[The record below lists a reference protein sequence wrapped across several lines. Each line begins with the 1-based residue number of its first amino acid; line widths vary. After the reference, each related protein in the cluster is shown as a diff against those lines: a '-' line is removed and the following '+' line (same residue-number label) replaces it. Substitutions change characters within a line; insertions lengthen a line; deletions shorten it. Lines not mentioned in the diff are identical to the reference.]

1 MYRRS
6 FPKYHGFGKRV
17 LVESLESRTLLTCAG
32 SNAPVLDE
40 VDDASA
46 AFSVRQLSCDYH
58 GDAFEVRRS
67 SDGATASIG
76 FTADGDLDVTQLDS
90 FAGAADVFVSK
101 WFDQT
106 GGGADLAQTD
116 LALQPMIVSGG
127 DVLLDEKGLP
137 QLRFSDSVLVS
148 NSGSISNQDLTA
160 VFLQQADHNRSY
172 KILFGL
178 GHRNRTL
185 KLYAREAS
193 INGSIGG
200 DGSGTHFS
208 DMRRTAQP
216 GWRTVQQF
224 DLNGQTVRFFRE
236 QTLVDTKTHS
246 ENERIETR
254 FQVGTYSGFISEIL
268 LFPALNENDRLVTYT
283 DVQAYFQTAGPQQVN
298 SEALLAQDWQYQVD
312 LYDWLET
319 ISLADVSL
327 PLGQLEWD
335 GTYADT
341 NELANLWLTIKGGVS
356 EFNSDIIRTQA
367 KWFVL
372 DDENGA
378 GIEGSGNIRNMGPAS
393 AGAFWYAIDLPLA
406 DGGQGNPY
414 YQHPALAMRMLST
427 MAVDLIML
435 DDLQDGSPQY
445 WSSVDFSGGALQGYV
460 SAYQQIQHYLDAQ
473 TQQAFAKGFTYMAWK
488 LGQWGAHDVNGN
500 MDTKAI
506 AALAHI
512 SQMLPETSK
521 MNQRAARKILFGSD
535 TKTPETTNYELGLYR
550 RAGYIDEGDSP
561 ETTYNGVSLYYL
573 LEAYNTTKGQAD
585 WAFLETVVSSMID
598 FKLAQY
604 FTDPDGFIEGPSG
617 YAGRTGGSV
626 VYDTRSVLWRDI
638 TAAAL
643 FENAQPLI
651 RNAHHGGVHIPLTEN
666 DLVNGIQFAINWYD
680 GKAKLNSPQL
690 DPAPPWKENH
700 WPSENRYR
708 PNDGWYNTLLNLVEN
723 PTPDILYPFE
733 RPEHFNKNFDEEFWA
748 YKNNDDIRDFGF
760 FVETLRDPGQYKGWY
775 GGSLQTFWTSNT
787 GTVILARHNKSGGN
801 PQEKENTRVWS
812 EIDQWATHH
821 VWGRDETG
829 KAFSTAATDHIQHP
843 VNYLNANTVSVQT
856 TLGVDI
862 NRGQQTGHELQG
874 SVKVTNQFQAVENG
888 LKITHTINGQGEDQ
902 VYELWATL
910 PVFLRD
916 TDQDMADTTI
926 EYWNGSHWKML
937 STQLVNTEQLR
948 LTRDF
953 GHGPKSV
960 YVNFFQTQKIKLSS
974 QVWVQSYQANTRIR
988 NVHID
993 LRGNAQTIPQAK
1005 SLTYTLSTKSSGYV
1019 SIQPQDPVQPE
1030 GNSGIKN
1037 FQFQVVR
1044 TGDNTQTATV
1054 DYAITGIGTQA
1065 ASANDFVGNTMPSG
1079 TLNFAAGQNRH
1090 TIVVQVNGDLDAE
1103 PTEQF
1108 AVTINNYTGSADIHI
1123 PTANATI
1130 INDDSKI
1137 HGNIEAGAHITVSNT
1152 NTGTSY
1158 FATANA
1164 LGNFSISVPNGNY
1177 TLTAQHQDWEHP
1189 AIACDVAVNQNL
1201 VYVNLSSK
1209 ATALPD
1215 IDVANSEIQTPIESF
1230 LSATASTASISF
1242 VGSLAITDNDSD
1254 NFYETL
1260 EFGEATINSVFPNLD
1275 DVSNYTVRISA
1286 LTVDPSS
1293 STAGLNNDDSYAFS
1307 PTTYQN
1313 GFSLTKDGTV
1323 IAGTLEVNSLI
1334 LDVSSGTI
1342 NSLLAINVTDISV
1355 TSGNYDGQSPI
1366 LDALLGVLGEKGAT
1380 NLTLQIA
1387 GQTLEAAVKNGPSG
1401 ASSFSGSFSSKWPND
1416 GWHTELAV
1424 DLNGD
1429 GQQDHIGK
1437 FANRWLIDF
1446 TFDSFVT
1453 LRAIP
1458 EWNEH
1463 DIRQIVK
1470 GDFNGDGITDVAGCA
1485 ADGVWWVTTATPLG
1499 LNSRP
1504 WGRWPKT
1511 VMQHDLS
1518 LTNLNREQRDELV
1531 VGANDHD
1538 VLGVTAHNSKSLNNT
1553 LNSWNRTPYWNNV
1566 LVGDVD
1572 GNGMADLVWRS
1583 ASNGDWWV
1591 GRSLGDQFQMERWA
1605 NWGIH
1610 MPWTV
1615 IAMVDSNDDGKLDL
1629 VGRAGTTNN
1638 WWVAQSTGHGFLNR
1652 PLNDA
1657 DSANVALITISDE
1670 IDSNLVRTNRTKS
1683 NTLQ

>member
-1 MYRRS
+1 MMSVSDLSHFIITSPQNLRFSAIHGEGKVKRS
-6 FPKYHGFGKRV
+6 GSASALLAFHGSNHIQLETHGTFAVNSTTDSNKAIYALSCRAKQKLCFMLSASRFAFVTVGTIALSLLLTISSRMHHKDHAKFR
-17 LVESLESRTLLTCAG
+17 LSLESLELRTLLTCAG

-127 DVLLDEKGLP
+127 DVLLDKKGLP

-160 VFLQQADHNRSY
+160 VFLQQADYNRSN
-172 KILFGL
+172 KVLFGL

-208 DMRRTAQP
+208 NMRRTAQP

-254 FQVGTYSGFISEIL
+254 FQVRTYSGFISEIL

-856 TLGVDI
+856 TLGVGI

-1189 AIACDVAVNQNL
+1189 AIARDVAVNQNL
-1201 VYVNLSSK
+1201 GEVSLDDIRPQDPAVNLVTRSPNGSWWVGVSENNVLNTSKWGTWSK
-1209 ATALPD
+1209 AVNWKD
-1215 IDVANSEIQTPIESF
+1215 IRTLDFNGDGLQDIVGRANGAWWLAQSTGCEFVMRQIGTWAEISWANVLTGDFTGDGLADLTGRAPNGQWWGSLSDGNTIESF
-1230 LSATASTASISF
+1230 KWGKWSNK
-1242 VGSLAITDNDSD
+1242 VNWKHVRLA
-1254 NFYETL
+1254 
-1260 EFGEATINSVFPNLD
+1260 
-1275 DVSNYTVRISA
+1275 
-1286 LTVDPSS
+1286 
-1293 STAGLNNDDSYAFS
+1293 
-1307 PTTYQN
+1307 
-1313 GFSLTKDGTV
+1313 
-1323 IAGTLEVNSLI
+1323 
-1334 LDVSSGTI
+1334 
-1342 NSLLAINVTDISV
+1342 
-1355 TSGNYDGQSPI
+1355 
-1366 LDALLGVLGEKGAT
+1366 
-1380 NLTLQIA
+1380 
-1387 GQTLEAAVKNGPSG
+1387 
-1401 ASSFSGSFSSKWPND
+1401 
-1416 GWHTELAV
+1416 

-1429 GQQDHIGK
+1429 GRQDIVASSPNGK
-1437 FANRWLIDF
+1437 WWAAISNGVTFETSLWGSWRWSKNWQNVIAGDIDGNGLVDLVGQSK
-1446 TFDSFVT
+1446 DSGRGWGARSFGDHFK
-1453 LRAIP
+1453 A
-1458 EWNEH
+1458 EH
-1463 DIRQIVK
+1463 WGTWTTHTNWKDIRLADV
-1470 GDFNGDGITDVAGCA
+1470 NGDG
-1485 ADGVWWVTTATPLG
+1485 
-1499 LNSRP
+1499 
-1504 WGRWPKT
+1504 K
-1511 VMQHDLS
+1511 
-1518 LTNLNREQRDELV
+1518 
-1531 VGANDHD
+1531 
-1538 VLGVTAHNSKSLNNT
+1538 K
-1553 LNSWNRTPYWNNV
+1553 
-1566 LVGDVD
+1566 
-1572 GNGMADLVWRS
+1572 
-1583 ASNGDWWV
+1583 
-1591 GRSLGDQFQMERWA
+1591 
-1605 NWGIH
+1605 
-1610 MPWTV
+1610 
-1615 IAMVDSNDDGKLDL
+1615 DL
-1629 VGRAGTTNN
+1629 VGRSGKSGQWWIGESNGLKFKTYRWTTWSNKAQWTN
-1638 WWVAQSTGHGFLNR
+1638 VMTVDIDGDGDDDILGQTNGVWWSTFSQATPH
-1652 PLNDA
+1652 
-1657 DSANVALITISDE
+1657 
-1670 IDSNLVRTNRTKS
+1670 TKQLGS
-1683 NTLQ
+1683 WHLAATVTWGINAS